1 MEPISTGVGGLDRVL
16 HGGLRPLALHI
27 VGGLPGTGKTTLAQ
41 QISYHHASQG
51 GRVLYLVALSETA
64 ERLVGHARGFTFFDP
79 TMVAHRIYY
88 ISVYSKLEEGG
99 LPAVLDEVRLL
110 SLEHKASLVV
120 IDGISTLKAAAPTP
134 LDFRRFVFDLNAQM
148 RSLGATALVLGPWVE
163 WEASDPEFA
172 VAEGIL
178 TLALEPGDH
187 AAHRHLEVLKLRGSD
202 HLAGRHALTI
212 TREGVT
218 VYPRLEAALS
228 SEGIAEP
235 PGQWTRVGTGSP
247 GLDQMLRG
255 GLPSGSVTLV
265 AGVPGAGRTIL
276 GLGFL
281 TEGAGH
287 GERGVYLGMDEAP
300 SRLIAKAEALGLD
313 LGTMVDQG
321 VLQLRWMPPLEVIP
335 DRVAWETLDLVD
347 KMGAQRLVI
356 DGLDRVMGGLS
367 GTSRGQPFIAAL
379 AAALRARNVTAVLT
393 HELPRLAG
401 IGTDGSFFD
410 QLGASMDNILILQ
423 YVELRSELHRLIS
436 ILKVRES
443 DFDPSIREFTI
454 ADGGI
459 HVANT
464 FGSAEAVLTGIGH
477 WRGRRAQ

>member
-1 MEPISTGVGGLDRVL
+1 MEPISTGVSGLDRVL
-16 HGGLRPLALHI
+16 HGGLRPRALHV

-41 QISYHHASQG
+41 QISYHHTRQG

-64 ERLVGHARGFTFFDP
+64 ERLVGHARAFSFFDP
-79 TMVAHRIYY
+79 AMVAHRVYY

-99 LPAVLDEVRLL
+99 LPAVLDEVRML

-120 IDGISTLKAAAPTP
+120 LDGISTLKAAAPTP
-134 LDFRRFVFDLNAQM
+134 LDFRRFVFDLNAQL
-148 RSLGATALVLGPWVE
+148 RSLGATTLVLGPWVE
-163 WEASDPEFA
+163 WEATDPEFA

-178 TLALEPGDH
+178 TLTLEPGNLG
-187 AAHRHLEVLKLRGSD
+187 AQRHLEVMKLRGSE

-212 TREGVT
+212 TRDGVT

-228 SEGIAEP
+228 SEGISEP
-235 PGQWTRVGTGSP
+235 PGQWTRVTTGSA
-247 GLDQMLRG
+247 GLDQMLHG
-255 GLPSGSVTLV
+255 GIPSGSVTLV
-265 AGVPGAGRTIL
+265 AGVPGAGKTTL

-281 TEGAGH
+281 AEGGNR
-287 GERGVYLGMDEAP
+287 GERGVYLGLDEAP
-300 SRLIAKAEALGLD
+300 SRLVAKADALGLG
-313 LGTMVDQG
+313 LGRMIQEGSV
-321 VLQLRWMPPLEVIP
+321 QLHWVPSLELIP
-335 DRVAWETLDLVD
+335 DRVAWQILELVD
-347 KMGAQRLVI
+347 SVGARRLVI
-356 DGLDRVMGGLS
+356 DGMDGVM
-367 GTSRGQPFIAAL
+367 AAL
-379 AAALRARNVTAVLT
+379 AGTGRSQPFVTALGAAVSSRNVTTILT
-393 HELPRLAG
+393 HELPRLVG
-401 IGTDGSFFD
+401 IGLDGSFYD
-410 QLGASMDNILILQ
+410 QVGAALDNIVTLQ

-454 ADGGI
+454 SEGGL